1 MCNYVH
7 MDESDDSLRIDGPLG
22 LLPDLALWGIEPVDA
37 GICEDTYD
45 NRKLLR
51 ENKARWL
58 PVYTQK
64 GEPTNFIQVVT
75 AEMRQAQLVA
85 NKSIILT
92 DVKDTDSDYKTGF
105 KLTIIP
111 QSDTLVPAWVIAATK
126 QWGNIEEERFLR
138 AEKNEA
144 KLYRPAIAGPPGRCM
159 AKNITGHRCQ
169 NWHNGRVDSNGLCRT
184 HMANHHYDDET
195 PGVHTMAKA
204 RARLMSAAEGA
215 VDGLEELALT
225 ATSEPVRLGAY
236 RDILD
241 RAGLRG
247 GMDFSGEVKITVVPA
262 ADLVK
267 DRLDALRQ
275 RQLEMK
281 EAEAEALR
289 QRELEARTEDAEI
302 VVETVEVTTDDA

>member
-1 MCNYVH
+1 
-7 MDESDDSLRIDGPLG
+7 MDTEDDSLRIDGPLG

-37 GICEDTYD
+37 GICEDTFD

-64 GEPTNFIQVVT
+64 GEPTNLIQVVT
-75 AEMRQAQLVA
+75 SEMRQAQLIA
-85 NKSIILT
+85 NKSIILS
-92 DVKDTDSDYKTGF
+92 DAKDTDSDYKVGF
-105 KLTIIP
+105 NLTIIP

-126 QWGNIEEERFLR
+126 QWSNIEEERQLR
-138 AEKNEA
+138 GEGA
-144 KLYRPAIAGPPGRCM
+144 KLYRPAIAGPPGRCR

-169 NWHNGRVDSNGLCRT
+169 NWHNGQVDSNGLCRT
-184 HMANHHYDDET
+184 HMSNHHYDAEN
-195 PGVHTMAKA
+195 PGIHTMAKA
-204 RARLMSAAEGA
+204 RARLLSAAEGA
-215 VDGLEELALT
+215 VEGLEELALN

-236 RDILD
+236 RDLLD

-247 GMDFSGEVKITVVPA
+247 GIDFSGEVKVTVVPA

-267 DRLDALRQ
+267 DRLDALRK
-275 RQLEMK
+275 RQIEMA
-281 EAEAEALR
+281 EAEAEANR

-302 VVETVEVTTDDA
+302 VVEVETNGKTDES